1 MSGRG
6 RGGPEKASSTSL
18 PMASGD
24 VPPRSKVSDSVAD
37 RMAAAMALDMLGFFL
52 LLGGRGVF
60 SGGLWSRLG
69 GWPFWFPGGGKGGG
83 GGGRKRLNVLA
94 GPCSLASAGRGERAG
109 ACRMK
114 RA

>member
-69 GWPFWFPGGGKGGG
+69 GDGPFG
-83 GGGRKRLNVLA
+83 
-94 GPCSLASAGRGERAG
+94 SRGAEREEEEG
-109 ACRMK
+109 DERD
-114 RA
+114 